1 MGNLKTALNMM
12 RQNCFMEFID
22 LSDAYYSVPVALT
35 DQKYFEQLYKF
46 VCLHNG
52 LSSARR
58 IFTKL
63 LKPVFHKQGHKIM
76 GYLDDSFLIG
86 DKFEECKKSVI
97 ATVKLFINWDL
108 KYIQI
113 SRIYFLPKKSTS

>member
-1 MGNLKTALNMM
+1 M
-12 RQNCFMEFID
+12 RQNCFMASID
-22 LSDAYYSVPVALT
+22 LSDAYYSVPVELT
-35 DQKYFEQLYKF
+35 DQKYFEQLYEEQLYKF
-46 VCLHNG
+46 VCLPNG

-63 LKPVFHKQGHKIM
+63 LKPVFHKQGHKVM